1 MAPIA
6 SDDHPTAIISL
17 NCHHTHFGALFDIT
31 TADGGVAHTACVG
44 FGLERLTLALY
55 RRHGFARAQW
65 TSPVRVALEL

>member
-1 MAPIA
+1 MFFADLLPLRGSFCSA
-6 SDDHPTAIISL
+6 
-17 NCHHTHFGALFDIT
+17 HFGALFDIT